1 MSKGQRL
8 REQMLQQPGQQM
20 KVDLKD
26 AVPVTCECGCKYF
39 TQAVQ
44 VHKISA
50 LLSPNG
56 QELIA
61 QQPCLICL
69 DCKEVLK

>member
-1 MSKGQRL
+1 MLGKIRY
-8 REQMLQQPGQQM
+8 RERGMTTN
-20 KVDLKD
+20 KCFK
-26 AVPVTCECGCKYF
+26 
-39 TQAVQ
+39 QAIQ
-44 VHKISA
+44 VYKISA

>member
-20 KVDLKD
+20 QVDLKD
-26 AVPVTCECGCKYF
+26 AVPVKCECGGKYF
-39 TQAVQ
+39 TQAIQ
-44 VHKISA
+44 VYKISA